1 MTTPLTMHL
10 PGDEFP
16 LASSRPLHPDYTMV
30 VTPEGWVVHQHE
42 GCENE
47 RFRGV
52 GLCRHSKTG
61 EKFVTRDLVT
71 YNPQQHQVSTRL
83 EFTSDELQTIKNTI
97 CRGVNDTEAALFIET
112 CKSTGLN
119 PFLHQIWAIPRNV
132 KVGDRWEKQMTIQ
145 VGVDGYRVIR
155 DRLVDAHGNALFD
168 GMEGPQWSDDNGRS
182 WSDYWDSPKP
192 PKLARVAIYRKGISR
207 PFVAQARWDAY
218 VQKEQGGQPNSM
230 WRTMGAEQLA
240 KCAEVLALR
249 RAFPA
254 DMNAL
259 PSGNIADLEPPVTIA
274 WPTPAQ
280 EIAAVNACKVCGSV
294 LHDTAECT
302 VAPQPDDDDEWELAE
317 VGLNQAAA
325 IFDAGPEAAFD
336 PDEPVVD
343 EPQGDAPDIEA
354 LRALVKDAFA
364 ALKQAKGMGYGAIYN
379 EAHKRWPGL
388 HNGDAK
394 AMAPEEA
401 AVLLAELQEALG

>member
-1 MTTPLTMHL
+1 MPSQKPVAMYR

-16 LASSRPLHPDYTMV
+16 MRSSRPLHPDYTMV

-52 GLCRHSKTG
+52 GHCRHSKTG
-61 EKFVTRDLVT
+61 ETFVTRDLVT
-71 YNPQQHQVSTRL
+71 YNPQHQVSTRL

-97 CRGVNDTEAALFIET
+97 CRGVSDVEAQLFIAT
-112 CKSTGLN
+112 CQSVGLN

-132 KVGDRWEKQMTIQ
+132 NVGTQQNPRWEKQMTIQ
-145 VGVDGYRVIR
+145 TGIDGYRVIR

-182 WSDYWDSPKP
+182 WSDWWDSPKP

-218 VQKEQGGQPNSM
+218 TQNNAM
-230 WRTMGAEQLA
+230 WKQMGAEQLA

-259 PSGNIADLEPPVTIA
+259 PSGNIAEMEPPPVVS

-294 LHDTAECT
+294 LHDTADH
-302 VAPQPDDDDEWELAE
+302 PQVDQYGVMPDQQPEFASYTTDEDGGEHWSE
-317 VGLNQAAA
+317 
-325 IFDAGPEAAFD
+325 PEAFE
-336 PDEPVVD
+336 PDLPVVD

-354 LRALVKDAFA
+354 LRAQVKDAFA
-364 ALKQAKGMGYGAIYN
+364 ALKQAKGAGYGAIYN

-401 AVLLAELQEALG
+401 AVLLAELQEAL